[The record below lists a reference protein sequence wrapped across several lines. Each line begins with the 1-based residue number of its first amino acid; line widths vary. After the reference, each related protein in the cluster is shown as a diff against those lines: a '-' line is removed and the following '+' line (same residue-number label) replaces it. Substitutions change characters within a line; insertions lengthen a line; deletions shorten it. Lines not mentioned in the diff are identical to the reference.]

1 VTANAVVVIGYGNEL
16 MSDDGVGPK
25 AARGIR
31 DDPRFAGVT
40 VIQRH
45 QLVPELAFD
54 ISTAA
59 VVVFIDATTAA
70 QPGRVDIEPVVPGH
84 SGSSSHQ
91 VSPST
96 LVALA
101 RELYGRAAEGYV
113 VSCGVQSVELGD
125 HLTPLIDATVPK
137 VIDAVA
143 EIVTSFNAAGTPRSE
158 PFEPR
163 SSRR

>member
-1 VTANAVVVIGYGNEL
+1 MTANAVVVIGYGNEL
-16 MSDDGVGPK
+16 MTDDGVGPK
-25 AARGIR
+25 AARSIG
-31 DDPRFAGVT
+31 DDPRFDGVT

-59 VVVFIDATTAA
+59 LVVFIDATTTA
-70 QPGRVDIEPVVPGH
+70 QLGRVDVEPVEPGH
-84 SGSSSHQ
+84 GGSSSHH
-91 VSPST
+91 VNPST
-96 LVALA
+96 LVTLS
-101 RELYGRAAEGYV
+101 RDLYGRAAEAYV

-125 HLTPLIDATVPK
+125 HLTPMIDAAIPR

-158 PFEPR
+158 PSEPR
-163 SSRR
+163 RARR